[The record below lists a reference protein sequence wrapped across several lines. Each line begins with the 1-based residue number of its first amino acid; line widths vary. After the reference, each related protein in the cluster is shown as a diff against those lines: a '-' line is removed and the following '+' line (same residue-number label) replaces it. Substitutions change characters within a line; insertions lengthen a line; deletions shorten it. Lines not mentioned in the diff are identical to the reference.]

1 MRPTRLKPL
10 LRPLL
15 LPLFLAGLI
24 ALAGCATRP
33 PASDPEALAEFRETN
48 DPMEPLNRAM
58 YQVNEALDVLAI
70 RPAAEAYRIFLPP
83 EARTGIRNV
92 ISNLRSPI
100 IALNDALQGEGQR
113 FGTTIGRFLLN
124 STLGV
129 GGIFE
134 VATSFG
140 LPPHSEDFGQT
151 LAVRGAVEGPYMFL
165 PVLGPSN
172 PRDLFGAGIDLA
184 LNPLT
189 WLTGNEVVN
198 AALYAR
204 TGLGILD
211 TRESLLEPLDALKQG
226 SLDPYAS
233 LRAAYRQRRAAE
245 IANEGGATQRD
256 VGTGFGV
263 GPGPLLENSPD

>member
-1 MRPTRLKPL
+1 MRPTRLPCRL
-10 LRPLL
+10 F
-15 LPLFLAGLI
+15 PLFLVGLI

-33 PASDPEALAEFRETN
+33 PASDPEALAEFREIN
-48 DPMEPLNRAM
+48 DPIEPLNRVM

-70 RPAAEAYRIFLPP
+70 RPAAEAYRFLVPP
-83 EARTGIRNV
+83 QARTGIRNV

-100 IALNDALQGEGQR
+100 IAVNDALQGQGQR

-129 GGIFE
+129 AGIFD
-134 VATSFG
+134 VATGFG
-140 LPPHSEDFGQT
+140 LIAHSEDFGQT
-151 LAVRGAVEGPYMFL
+151 LAVRGVGEGPYLFL

-172 PRDLFGAGIDLA
+172 PRDLLGFGVDLA
-184 LNPLT
+184 MNPLT
-189 WLTGNEVVN
+189 WLTGNEAVE

-204 TGLGILD
+204 TGLGVVD
-211 TRESLLEPLDALKQG
+211 TREALLDPLDLLKQG

-245 IANEGGATQRD
+245 IANQGGATQRGT
-256 VGTGFGV
+256 GTGFGV
-263 GPGPLLENSPD
+263 GPGPRQGTGPN